1 MIKKTLKK
9 TKKYI
14 ESKENNT
21 NNSRLILIKSNCT
34 KCGGNGFIRR
44 TSYNSTTCFKCFGYG
59 AIYKS
64 KHK

>member
-14 ESKENNT
+14 ESKEINT
-21 NNSRLILIKSNCT
+21 NNSKLILIKSNCT

-44 TSYNSTTCFKCFGYG
+44 TSNSSITCFKCFGYG
-59 AIYKS
+59 VIYKS
-64 KHK
+64 THQ